1 MRPSPQL
8 ARFLYTAVGSRWSWQ
23 SRQVWSDAE
32 WRLALERPGTELWMS
47 WYRGRPTGYVELAGG
62 EGDGE
67 TTRICYLGLLPGFCG
82 HGLGGQLLA
91 DATRRAWTV
100 HLRTRTLP
108 PVGRVELDTC
118 ELDSPA
124 ALANYLARGYRLV
137 RQVEVNRPAQRAS
150 ASDAARGP
158 ARTTRPGILKRAC
171 AESSHRL

>member
-23 SRQVWSDAE
+23 SRLEWSEAE
-32 WRLALERPGTELWMS
+32 WQLALEPCGTELWMS

-62 EGDGE
+62 EGDGAI
-67 TTRICYLGLLPGFCG
+67 TRIRYLGLLPGFCG
-82 HGLGGQLLA
+82 RGLGGQLVA

-108 PVGRVELDTC
+108 PVRQVVLDTC
-118 ELDSPA
+118 EWDSPA

-137 RQVEVNRPAQRAS
+137 R
-150 ASDAARGP
+150 
-158 ARTTRPGILKRAC
+158 C
-171 AESSHRL
+171 AEVKRLLNESPIRKPAEARQ